1 MERGGL
7 SVAMPR
13 DSRPYELLKAVYFGL
28 LVIKRRLTGTDY
40 FIKRKYLASHGVKKL
55 QLGTGRNNKEGWLN
69 SDLRPLSGQVL
80 YLNARRRFPFEDG
93 TFDYVYSE
101 HMIEHLPFRD
111 GLKMLAECRRV
122 LKPGGVLRI
131 STPDLQFL
139 IDLCGP
145 EKSDLQKRYLRWSVD
160 TYMPEALSAD
170 EAFVVNL
177 FMRNWAHRFIYSE
190 TVLRQA
196 LERSGFEDVR
206 RWPILQSGDEH
217 LKNLENVGRM
227 PADFLALESM
237 VCEARKPAGRPPAG
251 SGRA

>member
-1 MERGGL
+1 MEGKGERL
-7 SVAMPR
+7 
-13 DSRPYELLKAVYFGL
+13 YEFLKAVYFGL

-55 QLGTGRNNKEGWLN
+55 QLGTGRNSKEGWLN

-80 YLNARRRFPFEDG
+80 YLNARRRFPFGDG

-139 IDLCGP
+139 IGLCGP

-196 LERSGFEDVR
+196 LEHSGFGDIR

-217 LKNLENVGRM
+217 LKNLENVDRM

-237 VCEARKPAGRPPAG
+237 IYEARKPAGRPPAG
-251 SGRA
+251 AGTA